1 MDKGEG
7 DHCKIHRIEVENEIV
22 KQATAEGDEHRQSEH
37 RFCQGGALEYGN
49 KGHHTVEAVG
59 KRADDAGGGKEL
71 KEGVMRHRGHGP
83 HMGKGARLKLVHR
96 LEAREA
102 AAEDRIV
109 KEVAPRDRPEL
120 VAAVGVKAA
129 SEIVIKHNAQPRP
142 DQNDA
147 ADDGKYADGA
157 DDTIWLL
164 IFAEEASDDNR
175 GGVG

>member
-1 MDKGEG
+1 MDKSEG

-22 KQATAEGDEHRQSEH
+22 KQAAAEGDEHRQGEH
-37 RFCQGGALEYGN
+37 RFCQGGALEYGD

-59 KRADDAGGGKEL
+59 KRADDAGGREKL
-71 KEGVMRHRGHGP
+71 KEGVVRHRGHRT

-147 ADDGKYADGA
+147 ADDGKYADSA

-164 IFAEEASDDNR
+164 VFAKEAGDDNR